1 MNINLTGEI
10 FVVAKKEQPA
20 VNGNQIFYS
29 LAVATDEGDAG
40 NISCTKEVY
49 DNVKTM
55 CKYQASF
62 VYRDGQYKGIRV
74 SGIVKNL
81 TSSPVTK

>member
-10 FVVAKKEQPA
+10 FVVAKKEQAA
-20 VNGNQIFYS
+20 VNGSQTFYS

-40 NISCTKEVY
+40 NISCTKDVF
-49 DNVKTM
+49 DSVRTM
-55 CKYQASF
+55 SKYQASF

-74 SGIVKNL
+74 IGLVKNL
-81 TSSPVTK
+81 TSAPATK